1 MDNTPHSQCRSPDS
15 ILGQGGKSHMP
26 KLRPNAAI
34 EVCVCLVGFFFLIC
48 LKIKKPDFPG
58 GIVGKNPPSNA
69 GTQV

>member
-1 MDNTPHSQCRSPDS
+1 
-15 ILGQGGKSHMP
+15 MP

-34 EVCVCLVGFFFLIC
+34 YVCVCLVVVVGFFFFLIC

-58 GIVGKNPPSNA
+58 GIVGKNLPSNA